1 MAFIQNATKVL
12 IKENVKVAAQSKK
25 KPTGQLVK
33 FKCNRCRSIWEAI
46 NTVINVSDYNNYSL
60 FLCKFM

>member
-25 KPTGQLVK
+25 KPSEQSVK
-33 FKCNRCRSIWEAI
+33 FKCNKCQVVWDAK
-46 NTVINVSDYNNYSL
+46 NTV
-60 FLCKFM
+60 